1 MISDTNK
8 EYSWR
13 RLVPGLLI
21 SAVCLAIV
29 FWLSKP
35 KELLQALKLAD
46 LRLVALG
53 VLMTVFWLLVRAQV
67 WRELLQ
73 GKPTFDQAFFTV
85 SEGYLL
91 NNLLPFRLGEI
102 ARSLLMSQ
110 KIRTPFWEV
119 FSTVVVERLLDLIM
133 ATSLLFISLFFVVG
147 ANWAWKAAVG
157 MGVVV
162 LLGLGLLYFAAIRW
176 KELIRLFQKM
186 TSRWSKGSEFIGKQ
200 LLAFFTG
207 LSVLTQPWRF
217 LRIVLYMILNWGLAI
232 LQYYVFLKAFSP
244 TASLLQSSFAL
255 GVASLGIAAP
265 SSPGS
270 IGVFELAVVT
280 GLAVF
285 SLTPTLALAYA
296 LTMHF
301 LGILTTGILG
311 SIGLARD
318 GETLSSLYNRAR
330 SVTRKAEPSVD
341 TE

>member
-1 MISDTNK
+1 MVSDIKK
-8 EYSWR
+8 EYNWR
-13 RLVPGLLI
+13 RLIPGLSV
-21 SAVCLAIV
+21 SAACLAIV

-35 KELLQALKLAD
+35 KELIQALKLAD

-53 VLMTVFWLLVRAQV
+53 VLITIIWISVRAQV

-73 GKPTFDQAFFTV
+73 GKPSFEQAFFTV

-110 KIRTPFWEV
+110 KIASPFWEV

-133 ATSLLFISLFFVVG
+133 ASSLLFISLFFVVG
-147 ANWAWKAAVG
+147 AHWAWQATIG
-157 MGVVV
+157 MGIVV
-162 LLGLGLLYFAAIRW
+162 LLGLGFLYFAAIRRNA
-176 KELIRLFQKM
+176 LIGWSQSI
-186 TSRWSKGSEFIGKQ
+186 TVRWPKVSQFIGTQ
-200 LLAFFTG
+200 LMAFLNGLA
-207 LSVLTQPWRF
+207 VITQPWRF
-217 LRIVLYMILNWGLAI
+217 LRVVFWMGINWLLA
-232 LQYYVFLKAFSP
+232 LSQYFIFLKAFLP
-244 TASLLQSSFAL
+244 TASLLQASFTL

-270 IGVFELAVVT
+270 IGVYELAVVT

-285 SLTPTLALAYA
+285 GLAPALALAYA

-318 GETLSSLYNRAR
+318 GETLSSLYGRAR
-330 SVTRKAEPSVD
+330 RITRQAEF
-341 TE
+341 

>member
-1 MISDTNK
+1 MISGNQK
-8 EYSWR
+8 R
-13 RLVPGLLI
+13 KNIHRLLPGFFV

-29 FWLSKP
+29 FWISKP
-35 KELLQALKLAD
+35 RELVQALKLAN
-46 LRLVALG
+46 LWLVVFG
-53 VLMTVFWLLVRAQV
+53 VLITVIWIAVRAQV

-73 GKPTFDQAFFTV
+73 GKPSFDQAFFTV

-110 KIRTPFWEV
+110 KIATPFWEV
-119 FSTVVVERLLDLIM
+119 FSTVVIERLLDLIM

-147 ANWAWKAAVG
+147 VDWAWQATIG

-162 LLGLGLLYFAAIRW
+162 LLGLVLLYTAAIRRNA
-176 KELIRLFQKM
+176 LIGWFQKI
-186 TSRWSKGSEFIGKQ
+186 TLRWPKVSGFFGNQ

-207 LSVLTQPWRF
+207 LAVITKPWRF
-217 LRIVLYMILNWGLAI
+217 LRVVLWMGLNWILAL
-232 LQYYVFLKAFSP
+232 LQYLIYLKAFLP
-244 TASLLQSSFAL
+244 TASLLQTSFTL
-255 GVASLGIAAP
+255 GLASLGIAAP

-270 IGVFELAVVT
+270 IGVYELAVVT

-285 SLTPTLALAYA
+285 GLAPALALAYA

-311 SIGLARD
+311 AIGLARD

-330 SVTRKAEPSVD
+330 RIPDQSGS
-341 TE
+341 